1 MNIYEAS
8 DFLNSLIAET
18 DKKSEIKVYQNF
30 LGILTALKN
39 KELTPGELS
48 SIEGELELLKLKEY
62 PENKKKYL
70 KQKLN
75 EFKKYLKAEFSFIS
89 EGYYTAIGLSLGM
102 CFGVAPGISVFGPE
116 SGVGFGISLG
126 MIIGLII
133 GRIIDSEAEKQN
145 RVLKTT
151 LFL

>member
-1 MNIYEAS
+1 MSINEAS

-18 DKKSEIKVYQNF
+18 VEKSEIKVYQNF

-39 KELTPGELS
+39 RALMPEELR
-48 SIEGELELLKLKEY
+48 SIEEELGILKLKEC

-70 KQKLN
+70 KQKYN
-75 EFKKYLKAEFSFIS
+75 EFKKYLKAELSFIS
-89 EGYYTAIGLSLGM
+89 EGYYTAIGISLGIS
-102 CFGVAPGISVFGPE
+102 FGVAL
-116 SGVGFGISLG
+116 GISLG

-133 GRIIDSEAEKQN
+133 GRIMDSEAEKQN
-145 RVLKTT
+145 RVLKTK

>member
-1 MNIYEAS
+1 MTINEAS
-8 DFLNSLIAET
+8 EFLNSLIAET

-30 LGILTALKN
+30 LGILAALNN
-39 KELTPGELS
+39 KELTPEELR
-48 SIEGELELLKLKEY
+48 SIDEELELLKLKEY

-75 EFKKYLKAEFSFIS
+75 EFKKYLKAESSFIS

-116 SGVGFGISLG
+116 SGVALGISFG

-133 GRIIDSEAEKQN
+133 GRIIDSKAEKHN
-145 RVLKTT
+145 RVLKTK